1 MKEKTLSRRS
11 LIKGGVAVGGAAAL
25 TALVGC
31 SSTGASSS
39 SEKPWIPAE
48 WDGEADI
55 VAIGA
60 GGAGLAAGI
69 EAQTQ
74 GVSIIILESEAVSG
88 GNSAICNGGMALPG
102 SPLQAELG
110 VEDSADIY
118 YDDLIDWLETD
129 YVEPYVRLVAD
140 LQGGDAYEWLLNQGI
155 VFEASGVLQT
165 NGASRPRE
173 HHVDPGQCMSMLQT
187 NAVAAGAEIRMNTRA
202 THLIRDLE
210 TKRVIGVEAVNN
222 GETQYYKAK
231 KGVLL
236 CCGGYG
242 RNLDMLAENNFG
254 SPVNEMKAFNGS
266 PGQQGD
272 GIKMAME
279 IGADLKKMSYCHLLT
294 TRNPAGDKGADAAMY
309 HQGGVLVNIDGERF
323 VDESLG
329 YTRVWSY
336 LINQPEQRCFQ
347 VWDQPIADA
356 CADNA
361 SGYYSMS
368 KIEGTGFMLKADTY
382 EELAEL
388 MGVPS
393 DAFVATMDLYNN
405 DIESSGV
412 DNEYG
417 RQVLVGTGG
426 TPLALNHPPY
436 YAFETV
442 NVMSMTVGGV
452 KRSEEDILQAA
463 DVWGETIDGLY
474 LAGNISD
481 YCNFGCVPGTRS
493 PINASGCSFG
503 PAISFGRYCVQEMA
517 KRDNWDEA

>member
-1 MKEKTLSRRS
+1 MEKNTVSRRGF
-11 LIKGGVAVGGAAAL
+11 IKGGLALGGAAAIAGL
-25 TALVGC
+25 TGC
-31 SSTGASSS
+31 SSGSPSSS
-39 SEKPWIPAE
+39 AKPWIPE
-48 WDGEADI
+48 KWDGEADI

-60 GGAGLAAGI
+60 GGAGLAACI

-74 GVSIIILESEAVSG
+74 GVSITLLESQSVAG

-118 YDDLIDWLETD
+118 YQDLIEWLETD

-140 LQGGDAYEWLLNQGI
+140 LQGGDAYDWLLEQGI
-155 VFEASGVLQT
+155 TFEASGVLQT

-173 HHVDPGQCMSMLQT
+173 HHVDPGQCMTVLQT
-187 NAVAAGAEIRMNTRA
+187 NARAAGADIRMSTRA
-202 THLIRDLE
+202 THLIRDPE
-210 TKRVIGVEAVNN
+210 TKRVIGVEAVGNN
-222 GETQYYKAK
+222 ETLYFKAK

-254 SPVNEMKAFNGS
+254 SPVNDMKAFNGS
-266 PGQQGD
+266 PGQLGD

-294 TRNPAGDKGADAAMY
+294 TRNPAGDKGDDAAMY
-309 HQGGVLVNIDGERF
+309 HQGGVLINIEGERF

-368 KIEGTGFMLKADTY
+368 KIEGTGFMLKADTL
-382 EELAEL
+382 EELAEQ
-388 MGVPS
+388 MGVPAE
-393 DAFVATMDLYNN
+393 AFVATMEQYNN
-405 DIESSGV
+405 DIESAGV
-412 DNEYG
+412 DSAYG
-417 RQVLVGTGG
+417 RHVLVGTGG
-426 TPLALNHPPY
+426 TPAVLNHPPY

-452 KRSEEDILQAA
+452 KRSDQDILQAG

-481 YCNFGCVPGTRS
+481 YCNFGCVPGSRS
-493 PINASGCSFG
+493 PINASGSSFG
-503 PAISFGRYCVQEMA
+503 PAISFGRRCVQEMA